1 MAMGGGTL
9 NPYRGIEAYRSSRE
23 RMVEREVEGRGVRD
37 RAVLRAMR
45 QVPRHL
51 FADDAL
57 AGQAYKGHA
66 LPIGFGQTL
75 TQPYMVARMT
85 ETLEAGGGM
94 RVLEIGT
101 GSGYQA
107 AVLARLGCR
116 VFTVERVPE
125 LARRARR
132 VLDEI
137 GASNVLVR
145 AGDGSRGWSEYA
157 PYERILVTAGAAEMP
172 GPLLEQLADPGVLV
186 TPLGGE
192 EQDLVVV
199 RRENGRDRT
208 ESLGPCR
215 FVPLLPGVAPAGG
228 NGTEGEGGSRE

>member
-1 MAMGGGTL
+1 M
-9 NPYRGIEAYRSSRE
+9 NPYRGVGAYRSSRE
-23 RMVEREVEGRGVRD
+23 RMVKREAEERGIKD
-37 RAVLRAMR
+37 RAVLRSMR
-45 QVPRHL
+45 EVPRHL

-57 AGQAYKGHA
+57 AGQAYSGHA

-85 ETLEAGGGM
+85 EALEVEGGK

-107 AVLARLGCR
+107 AVLARLGCA
-116 VFTVERVPE
+116 VFTIERIPE

-157 PYERILVTAGAAEMP
+157 PYERILVTAGAGEIPAT
-172 GPLLEQLADPGVLV
+172 LLGQLADPGILV
-186 TPLGGE
+186 TPLGEE

-215 FVPLLPGVAPAGG
+215 FVPLLPGTAQPGG
-228 NGTEGEGGSRE
+228 NGTERKGGNHE